1 MADTANHVVAL
12 NGFNSKIKVVHK
24 DARYLSSDSSGVD
37 TPADLMVFEVC
48 EEEGL
53 CHRVISRI
61 LQLVVSMHCISTTT
75 APTVSFRHH
84 ALQIKS
90 NRVPVAFSAQTFS
103 EFQMPFDQLTGRGTV
118 VVLQVFDC
126 GCIGEGAL
134 HIVAAARKHLKPGC
148 RIIPSSAQVG
158 AD

>member
-1 MADTANHVVAL
+1 MLNCCYCACRCGAGKATAVESVRHMADTANHVVAL
-12 NGFNSKIKVVHK
+12 NGFNNKIKVVHK

-48 EEEGL
+48 EDEGL

-61 LQLVVSMHCISTTT
+61 LQRVVAMHCMSTTT

-90 NRVPVAFSAQTFS
+90 KASPRKYA
-103 EFQMPFDQLTGRGTV
+103 
-118 VVLQVFDC
+118 
-126 GCIGEGAL
+126 AL
-134 HIVAAARKHLKPGC
+134 ARCDALKVSLAC
-148 RIIPSSAQVG
+148 LE
-158 AD
+158 